1 VESLIAPIVVAYIA
15 VGILFSIFFAV
26 SGVARLDSA
35 AIGSPITFRILTIPA
50 ATALWP
56 LLLTKMLR
64 KRGDET

>member
-1 VESLIAPIVVAYIA
+1 MESLIVPIIAAYVA
-15 VGILFSIFFAV
+15 VGMLFGIFFAV
-26 SGVARLDSA
+26 SGAARLDST

-56 LLLTKMLR
+56 LLLVKLLR

>member
-1 VESLIAPIVVAYIA
+1 VESLIVPIVVAYLA
-15 VGILFSIFFAV
+15 VGILFGIFFAA
-26 SGVARLDSA
+26 SGAARLDSA

-56 LLLTKMLR
+56 LLLVKLLR